1 MSKHRDKYAW
11 KNKGGRSCR
20 RSDGT
25 PKRPFPSR
33 ERAEEAVSLG
43 DSVGKRLRCYE
54 CWACGQWH
62 LATVQEPVD
71 IP

>member
-1 MSKHRDKYAW
+1 MSKHRDKYPW

-43 DSVGKRLRCYE
+43 DSVGKRLR
-54 CWACGQWH
+54 
-62 LATVQEPVD
+62 L
-71 IP
+71 